1 MLTAEL
7 MARVE
12 SMLGARVVAQRA
24 VSGGYTPALRLVCQT
39 SKGSVFVKAGVTP
52 LTAQFVCREISV
64 YERID
69 ESFMP
74 RLRAASIVDDVPV
87 LIIED
92 LSDCTWPPPWDAR
105 RVADVVQQIR
115 QMHERSTTLEPF
127 EQVLGRFDAQ
137 WQYVA
142 DDPAPFLSLG
152 LADAH
157 WLDRALPVL
166 LAAEAQCSTTGE
178 ALCHFDLRSDNLC
191 FRGDSPIL
199 IDWNYACR
207 GNPNLDLGFML
218 PSLAWEGGPQPETIL
233 PDACEV
239 AALVCGF
246 FAARAGLPDIADAPF
261 VRRVQREQLSAA
273 LPWACRSVGLALP
286 DLSV

>member
-7 MARVE
+7 LARVE

-24 VSGGYTPALRLVCQT
+24 VSGGYMPALRLMCQT
-39 SKGSVFVKAGVTP
+39 SKGSVFVKVGVTP

-74 RLRAASIVDDVPV
+74 RHRAASIVDDVAV

-92 LSDCTWPPPWDAR
+92 LSDCTWPPPWDTR
-105 RVADVVQQIR
+105 RVTAAVQQIR

-127 EQVLGRFDAQ
+127 EQVLGQFDSQ
-137 WQYVA
+137 WQRVA
-142 DDPAPFLSLG
+142 NDPAPFLSLG
-152 LADAH
+152 RMGAQ
-157 WLDRALPVL
+157 WLDRALPAL
-166 LAAEAQCSTTGE
+166 ITAEAQCSTAGD
-178 ALCHFDLRSDNLC
+178 ALCHFDLRSDHLRI
-191 FRGDSPIL
+191 RGDSPTL
-199 IDWNYACR
+199 
-207 GNPNLDLGFML
+207 PN
-218 PSLAWEGGPQPETIL
+218 
-233 PDACEV
+233 ACEV
-239 AALVCGF
+239 AAQVCGF